1 MFTFLRTG
9 SGNVINIIQRVG
21 AKYQVLG
28 TQLLNDDTGSITEAI
43 IASDPKSPA
52 IIVHNILSRWLQG
65 GGREPVTW
73 ATFIAVLKE
82 VGLTE
87 LAKDIE
93 KQGKSLDPPPPK
105 R

>member
-1 MFTFLRTG
+1 MPTKYGEALRI
-9 SGNVINIIQRVG
+9 VQRVG
-21 AKYQVLG
+21 ANYTMLG
-28 TQLLNDDTGSITEAI
+28 TLLLNDDTGAIIEAI
-43 IASDPKSPA
+43 VAHHQQPELITGS
-52 IIVHNILSRWLQG
+52 ILSKWLQG

-73 ATFIAVLKE
+73 ATFIAVLNE

>member
-28 TQLLNDDTGSITEAI
+28 TQLLNDDTGSVTEAI

-52 IIVHNILSRWLQG
+52 IIVHNILSRWHQG

-73 ATFIAVLKE
+73 ATFIAVLNE
-82 VGLTE
+82 VGQTE
-87 LAKDIE
+87 LAKDIV
-93 KQGKSLDPPPPK
+93 KQGI
-105 R
+105 